1 MRTILMILVVAAIAM
16 TSCDNDT
23 QNLSDSFDKL
33 QRESDS
39 LLQNHNALK
48 SHHDMHIASH
58 ASLNERMAG
67 VALQDSSWLE
77 TLANH
82 EVVLKAHEAEFQ
94 KVEQLFAGHIE
105 LKNNFTNLSTEEK
118 QAQIDAMSNDLNEI
132 KDLQKGLESDHEK
145 LDEELNRIAEDFRI
159 NQPPTREQQ

>member
-1 MRTILMILVVAAIAM
+1 MKTILMIFVVAAIAM
-16 TSCDNDT
+16 TSCDNDR

-48 SHHDMHIASH
+48 SHHDMHVASH
-58 ASLNERMAG
+58 ASVNERMAG
-67 VALQDSSWLE
+67 ATLQDSSWLE

-82 EVVLKAHEAEFQ
+82 EVVLRGHEAEIQ
-94 KVEQLFAGHIE
+94 KVEQLFEGHRE
-105 LKNNFTNLSTEEK
+105 LKANFGNLTTEEK

-132 KDLQKGLESDHEK
+132 KDVQKGLESDHEK
-145 LDEELNRIAEDFRI
+145 LDEELNRIAEEFRTK
-159 NQPPTREQQ
+159 QPATREEQ